1 MSSPHF
7 FYARH
12 FVLLAGFSIVVAV
25 MTGLHLLTDLNVCFA
40 VYGALHA
47 SALVLANRASQSPW
61 RRCLFVAIAAALSVM
76 ALRVGLL
83 GGHLSGT
90 LPGSAALYVVLG
102 VSAAIG
108 ALAYGTLIR
117 LFGFVELTMGG
128 LALIAA
134 GCMLAAF
141 VAFFTLTHS
150 HSLGR
155 WWLAILWWYAF
166 SCGLWF
172 CDRRQNAVP
181 RGAPIP
187 A

>member
-12 FVLLAGFSIVVAV
+12 FLLLAGFSVVVAV
-25 MTGLHLLTDLNVCFA
+25 MTRLHLLTDLNVCFA
-40 VYGALHA
+40 AYGALHA
-47 SALVLANRASQSPW
+47 SALILAVRVTQSLW
-61 RRCLFVAIAAALSVM
+61 RRCLFVVIAAALSVM
-76 ALRVGLL
+76 ALRMGIF

-90 LPGSAALYVVLG
+90 LPGNAALYMVLG
-102 VSAAIG
+102 FSAVIG
-108 ALAYGTLIR
+108 ALAYGILIR
-117 LFGFVELTMGG
+117 RFWLVELTVGG
-128 LALIAA
+128 LALISV

-141 VAFFTLTHS
+141 VAFYTLAHS

-155 WWLAILWWYAF
+155 WWLAVLWWYAF
-166 SCGLWF
+166 SGGLWF

-181 RGAPIP
+181 RSAGVP